1 MNRARS
7 ASAASEFETL
17 GIETAF
23 QSAKT
28 DTNNLS
34 NPTSSG
40 RGSWYPPS
48 ELRRRQLDAATTSR
62 AASGFSRRLPW
73 ILDADA
79 GFGRRVRAP
88 KAEVIG
94 SRAIALRSKKVDT
107 VRKAEV
113 IGSVHDDVCTHRS
126 RATVQN
132 CLAQKPG
139 FYAES
144 VCTRQARWIFR
155 LLSATGLYLSSASTR
170 NFTVSCVSVDL
181 FLFFALSVHPPLP
194 PLPPIPR
201 LAKTLIDD
209 VYYF

>member
-1 MNRARS
+1 MVASLIIYLVRLRFVPTLRTVLLVQVERYGCVNRARS

-88 KAEVIG
+88 
-94 SRAIALRSKKVDT
+94 L
-107 VRKAEV
+107 
-113 IGSVHDDVCTHRS
+113 
-126 RATVQN
+126 
-132 CLAQKPG
+132 
-139 FYAES
+139 
-144 VCTRQARWIFR
+144 
-155 LLSATGLYLSSASTR
+155 
-170 NFTVSCVSVDL
+170 
-181 FLFFALSVHPPLP
+181 
-194 PLPPIPR
+194 
-201 LAKTLIDD
+201 
-209 VYYF
+209 